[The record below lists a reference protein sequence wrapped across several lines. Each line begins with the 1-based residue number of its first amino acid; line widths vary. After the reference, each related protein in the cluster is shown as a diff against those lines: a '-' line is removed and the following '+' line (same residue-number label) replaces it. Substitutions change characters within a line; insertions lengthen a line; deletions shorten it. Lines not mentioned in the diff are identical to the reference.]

1 MSEIRPGG
9 GAAAAGTA
17 AAGAVPGCSPSP
29 PGALGQPGEAP
40 VGAARVDRRIQ
51 PSNTVIN
58 GELLQQAR
66 VRHGLSQRE
75 LSREARVGMPTVL
88 RLERP
93 QLSAC
98 RTRTAVRLAN
108 ALDEHLATL
117 IPAEQAVALRLVPAG
132 QPDAGEPASREPAG
146 PDESAPLSA

>member
-29 PGALGQPGEAP
+29 PGPLGQSGEAP
-40 VGAARVDRRIQ
+40 AGVASVDRRIQ

-66 VRHGLSQRE
+66 VRHGLSQAE

-108 ALDEHLATL
+108 ALEEHLATL

-132 QPDAGEPASREPAG
+132 QGASGAPAAGDPGG
-146 PDESAPLSA
+146 PSESVPLSA